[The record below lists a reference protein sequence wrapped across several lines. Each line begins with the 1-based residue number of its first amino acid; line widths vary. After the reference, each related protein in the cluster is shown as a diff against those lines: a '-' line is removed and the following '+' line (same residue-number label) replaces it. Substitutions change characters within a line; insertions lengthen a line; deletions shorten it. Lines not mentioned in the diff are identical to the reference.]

1 MKHLLLMLA
10 LMAPQMVMARLGETM
25 EQCDKRY
32 GDVVSQQEIQGLD
45 TKAYKNG
52 AYFMMASFVDGKCC
66 FLVIQTSDAGSLT
79 MDIAR
84 AIVKNN
90 IPSAAFL
97 GTNDAGT
104 AWVAKDVGVGM
115 LQRMPSQSGKLGYRL
130 TLFNDVYVKA
140 KAGETGD
147 SIQKRVDALG
157 F

>member
-1 MKHLLLMLA
+1 MKCLILILSLII
-10 LMAPQMVMARLGETM
+10 PQIAAARLGETM

-32 GDVVSQQEIQGLD
+32 GDVVAHQEIQGLD

-66 FLVIQTSDAGSLT
+66 SLVIQTSDAGSLT
-79 MDIAR
+79 MNVAR

-104 AWVAKDVGVGM
+104 AWVAKDVGVGV

-147 SIQKRVDALG
+147 SIQKRVEALG